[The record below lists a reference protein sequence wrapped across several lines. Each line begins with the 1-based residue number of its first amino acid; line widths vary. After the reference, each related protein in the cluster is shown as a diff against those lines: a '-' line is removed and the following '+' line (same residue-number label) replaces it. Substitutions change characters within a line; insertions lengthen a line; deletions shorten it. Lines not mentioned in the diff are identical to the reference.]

1 MNEDI
6 ARGLKAYEQKD
17 FETAVPLLTRAI
29 PRLEDPAERVRL
41 RIRLASAHDELGQ
54 YTEALAEL
62 KAVLE
67 DDPSSAPAWNNIGVI
82 CGRLDRL
89 DEARLAFEKAYKLDP
104 ENAEHLISLGSVSL
118 KLSDPGNALKYLQ
131 LAIELVPGH
140 PVAHANLALTY
151 AVFGRLEEAEDA
163 LRLAILYGF
172 EQAGAIQAKINALK
186 DVRKKLHQEA
196 EKSGQDEDGGK
207 EEQPPASGGEAEL
220 LLRLEREM
228 FALAEQRY
236 GVTPKAEKE
245 TGAADI
251 ESRMR
256 TLRQSIRALRRTLG
270 MEEVTDS
277 DVVAGV
283 NYMRGEDETG

>member
-1 MNEDI
+1 MNTDI
-6 ARGLKAYEQKD
+6 AQALKAYEKKD
-17 FETAVPLLTRAI
+17 FESAVTLLTRGI
-29 PRLEDPAERVRL
+29 PGVEDIAERVRL
-41 RIRLASAHDELGQ
+41 RIRLASAYDELGR

-67 DDPSSAPAWNNIGVI
+67 DDVSSAAAWNNIGVI
-82 CGRLDRL
+82 CGRLERL
-89 DEARLAFEKAYKLDP
+89 DEARVAFEKAYRIDP

-140 PVAHANLALTY
+140 PVAHANLALTF

-172 EQAGAIQAKINALK
+172 DQADAIQAKIDALK
-186 DVRKKLHQEA
+186 EVREKLHREA
-196 EKSGQDEDGGK
+196 EKNVTDAESGKD
-207 EEQPPASGGEAEL
+207 EQPPASGGEAEL

-236 GVTPKAEKE
+236 GNDTRTEKE
-245 TGAADI
+245 AGAADI
-251 ESRMR
+251 DERMR